1 MAGENTA
8 IFRVTTAGQ
17 NEGNVPANEKLLFNP
32 TDLQTN
38 NGYVFASEAFYR
50 NSIPENPKVAGQI
63 NEVQDMGLDGI
74 DIQLTTRIQNSS
86 DVSPGSKMD
95 ILKKWL
101 IEDKTNPVF
110 RKGRF
115 GLRMDDMPIF
125 NVTPD
130 DGPAPAPLFGYVL
143 ANIRFVRP
151 EDHKNKVDAI
161 MTLRFSGDPVGLG
174 T

>member
-8 IFRVTTAGQ
+8 IFRVTTNGQ
-17 NEGNVPANEKLLFNP
+17 TESNVPADEKILFNP
-32 TDLQTN
+32 TDLATN
-38 NGYVFASEAFYR
+38 NGFVFASEVFYR

-74 DIQLTTRIQNSS
+74 DVQLTTRIQNSS
-86 DVSPGSKMD
+86 NVSPGSKMD

-101 IEDKTNPVF
+101 IEDKTNPLF

-115 GLRMDDMPIF
+115 GLRLDDMPIF
-125 NVTPD
+125 NVTPSD
-130 DGPAPAPLFGYVL
+130 SSPLFGYVL
-143 ANIRFVRP
+143 ANIRFIRP
-151 EDHKNKVDAI
+151 EDHKNKADAI
-161 MTLRFSGDPVGLG
+161 ITLRFSGDPVGLG

>member
-8 IFRVTTAGQ
+8 IFRVTTTGQ
-17 NEGNVPANEKLLFNP
+17 NEGNLDPNELLLFNP
-32 TDLQTN
+32 TDLATA
-38 NGYVFASEAFYR
+38 NGYVFASEVFYR

-74 DIQLTTRIQNSS
+74 DVQLTTRIQNSS
-86 DVSPGSKMD
+86 LTTASSKMG

-110 RKGRF
+110 KKGRF
-115 GLRMDDMPIF
+115 GLRMDDNPIF

-130 DGPAPAPLFGYVL
+130 DSPLTFGYVL
-143 ANIRFVRP
+143 ANIRFIRP
-151 EDHKNKVDAI
+151 QDLKNMVDAI
-161 MTLRFSGDPVGLG
+161 ITLRFSGDVLGLG